1 MKKKLKFKIILLLF
15 CIFTSFM
22 TTVNA
27 KDTINNTYKTDV
39 QTTTVP
45 SLVNGQVFVDKSV
58 SRQEVV
64 VDGNNFT
71 SNDYIVQL
79 TTMTKQCVENQK
91 PVDVVFVLDV
101 TQSTGNSKYGTT
113 TGNKCM
119 DDMVMAINE
128 CIQKI
133 LDANEQNR
141 VAVLTYS
148 GGYVHYGDVNG
159 QIIGGN
165 MTNVLLPLGH
175 YTNSSWTEDISYT
188 VKAGTGNMEN
198 GTYKGG
204 EIITGKYI
212 SMYESAYEKELAPDK
227 EYRSVLDNISDPTI
241 RESTYSDGITYS
253 FRLESNT
260 GLKNGNE
267 SLDKVK
273 VYGGWSGTYTQM
285 GMSKGTELLLN
296 NSDSNHD
303 PVIMLLTDGEAN
315 MASKVNNYNYTG
327 NLSERY
333 VRVYNY
339 NSQNDTWSAYPV
351 EYSEI
356 ALDLPDISL
365 VTFATSVYCKEQ
377 LINKFGNASIYTTA
391 MTLDSQWINV
401 LLNPDSL
408 NNSFSDTDVQNTANK
423 IKQLFSSQSSSVTSS
438 DGVVIRNNTGTT
450 DYNYAKYSTANNVS
464 DLSTIFNDMTKD
476 MISNACGD
484 IQFIDTLGDYMELKD
499 VLGIVKD
506 GVLYK
511 YNSISQNS
519 GVKTYNFNELEDFT
533 LQLNGNEVYV
543 KVPEK
548 YNTSLIRVVFT
559 VGLKSDLNLMDSQV
573 VKSLVDNGA
582 YNSTSNKFN
591 FYTNKWSTNGS
602 NSTIS
607 LFTITEN
614 NTYYNTLPS
623 NVFKKENITETYSN
637 VSTFSKDGRDI
648 TVTLGNNGKQEVEVT
663 TDITISKI
671 WNDQNNKYSLR
682 PSKITVKLLQ
692 GDKEYATYTI
702 SSSDNWK
709 ETIEGL
715 PKYDAAGD
723 EYVYTVKEEDIVINS
738 YDKYISNVS
747 GTTITNTLQRS
758 QVPITVKYVDED
770 GNEIATSKQIKGYV
784 NEEYNTDPVDIDG
797 YVLASTP
804 YNKSGYI
811 TDSPITVVYQYKKL
825 LKTEPNV
832 TMDKTAE
839 WVDIENGIAK
849 INLKEI
855 DTVEEKVDLS
865 DYLIIYDVSGSM
877 PIVTVNGYE
886 PGTYNID
893 VSEIV
898 NIGCKNPNHYS
909 KLKPGAPDNLE
920 SRRNAYHYDNNG
932 TPNDTSDDIL
942 LNYTSQTYKKKN
954 WKGDVI
960 QTFNLSAPKDF
971 MYSRENGCYSSLDTS
986 QKMIN
991 QFVDET
997 LKYDS
1002 NTKFAYIAFAGDVVK
1017 SNTFTT
1023 GEKLKEFVNNSTQY
1037 VGTNYVPPIE
1047 KAKEIIS
1054 SYKGDKE
1061 LKVIFITD
1069 GENDD
1074 SCMDAVQELKSQY
1087 DFELYSVSADYNAS
1101 TTSDIYR
1108 MGDKYLY
1115 LQSNN
1120 IDKAVNDFIN
1130 YSLNRDS
1137 IKAIN
1142 KVYAD
1147 KINSEYFEVLNS
1159 GTYKL
1164 PENVTLSGDTITWNI
1179 PDNTSSNT
1187 QEYSASI
1194 YVKLK
1199 DEYRK
1204 TSNDTLYETNLDTP
1218 EENGAKLTYSIEGGY
1233 YNSESRT
1240 LTKESPKLPYG
1251 LEKIDVTKVWEDY
1264 ENEYNTRPDFI
1275 NVSLNKNGT
1284 KVDNANIASNI
1295 NSYSFPGYKEDNGN
1309 LVVYGLLYG
1318 NDSKKVNNTYT
1329 VTENSVNNYNNTQTG
1344 DKENIYTIKNVLNM
1358 ESSVE
1363 VRYVDKNGNEIS
1375 TRDNYTGKVGAE
1387 YTTISKSIDG
1397 YILDSIP
1404 SNASGRYNVDKII
1417 VTYEYRKLSDVTVK
1431 YVDENTG
1438 KEIPGVDNVVT
1449 TYKEGDA
1456 YTTEKKNIEG
1466 YEYTKD
1472 SGNLTGKVGREN
1484 IEVVYYYK
1492 KTAGGV
1498 EVKYI
1503 DQVTGEEIA
1512 PNETI
1517 SGLEKEPYET
1527 QAKEVNG
1534 YELVLTPTNA
1544 RGEMTVEKITVTYE
1558 YRKLSDVTVKYVDEN
1573 TGKEITGIDNIVTTY
1588 KEGDAYTTEK
1598 KSIEGYEY
1606 TKDSGN
1612 TTGKVGRENIEVVYY
1627 YKKTAGGVEVKY
1639 IDQVTGE
1646 EIATSETL
1654 TGLEKDPY
1662 ETEAKEVSGYE
1673 LVLTPAN
1680 ANGEMTVDKI
1690 TVTYEYRKLSD
1701 VTVKYVDENT
1711 GKEIPGVDNVVTTYK
1726 EGDAYTTEKKNI
1738 EGYEYTKDSG
1748 NLTGKVG
1755 RENIEVVYYYKK
1767 TAGGVEVKYIDQVT
1781 GEEIATSETLTG
1793 LEKDPYETEAKE
1805 VSGYKLVL
1813 TPTNASGEMTVDK
1826 ITVTYEYRKL
1836 SDVTT
1841 RYIDV
1846 NTGYDIIEEIVDT
1859 YKQGDTYTTEEKGF
1873 EGYKMV
1879 SKSNNTEGTVERED
1893 IEVVYYYKKISSGV
1907 EVRYIDQVTKEII
1920 YPTENI
1926 TGLENDYYE
1935 TQSKEIDGYEL
1946 VVTPENAIGK
1956 MTVDKIVVTYEYRKL
1971 SDVTVKYIDANTG
1984 KSIVGD
1990 IVTTY
1995 KEGDRYQT
2003 EEKIFGGYELVSKT
2017 DNTEGEVG
2025 REDIEVIYE
2034 YKKIAGGVEVKYI
2047 DQVTGEEIAP
2057 KEEMSGLEKDPYE
2070 TQAKEVEGYE
2080 LVLTPA
2086 NASGEMTVD
2095 KITVT
2100 YEYRKIANVIIEHID
2115 GNTGEKIIEDVVTK
2129 YKEGDKYEALGQSI
2143 EGYTITK
2150 EPENKTG
2157 EVGREDII
2165 VVYEYKKISE
2175 GLVVKYVDEITN
2187 EIMDTEEYT
2196 GNENDVIKLEEKAFN
2211 GYILTKRPEEKEV
2224 SLTVEPQEKIFYYRK
2239 IVNITIVGIDAN
2251 TKEEIY
2257 TKVQTGIEG
2266 NEYQTIP
2273 EEIPGYEVS
2282 KVPENAQGTYTREET
2297 KVVYEYKKISGGVKV
2312 SYIDKET
2319 GEVLKEYRIDG
2330 LVGDKYKTE
2339 KEEIEK
2345 YNYVGVEGEERG
2357 ELEEKEK
2364 EVKYYYEK
2372 KRGIVEVI
2380 YVDEE
2385 GKELYKEEMEGK
2397 VDEEYKVEEKEIE
2410 NYRIKER
2417 PENAQGVYEEG
2428 RIVVKY
2434 VMERIRGTVIVN
2446 FVDKE
2451 GNKLKDQERVEGYV
2465 GEEYD
2470 LKAPEIE
2477 GYRVVENEEIKVK
2490 YIEGEQVINVVYEK
2504 IEEAPQTGD
2513 MNIYIYIGTIVIC
2526 GYVLSKIL
2534 KAKIN

>member
-1054 SYKGDKE
+1054 SYNGDKE

-1466 YEYTKD
+1466 YEYTRD
-1472 SGNLTGKVGREN
+1472 SGNTEGEVGREN

-1492 KTAGGV
+1492 KIAGGV

-1503 DQVTGEEIA
+1503 DQVTGEEI
-1512 PNETI
+1512 
-1517 SGLEKEPYET
+1517 
-1527 QAKEVNG
+1527 
-1534 YELVLTPTNA
+1534 
-1544 RGEMTVEKITVTYE
+1544 
-1558 YRKLSDVTVKYVDEN
+1558 
-1573 TGKEITGIDNIVTTY
+1573 
-1588 KEGDAYTTEK
+1588 
-1598 KSIEGYEY
+1598 
-1606 TKDSGN
+1606 
-1612 TTGKVGRENIEVVYY
+1612 
-1627 YKKTAGGVEVKY
+1627 
-1639 IDQVTGE
+1639 VTGQ
-1646 EIATSETL
+1646 TL

-1662 ETEAKEVSGYE
+1662 ETQAKEVSGYE
-1673 LVLTPAN
+1673 LVLTP
-1680 ANGEMTVDKI
+1680 
-1690 TVTYEYRKLSD
+1690 S
-1701 VTVKYVDENT
+1701 
-1711 GKEIPGVDNVVTTYK
+1711 
-1726 EGDAYTTEKKNI
+1726 
-1738 EGYEYTKDSG
+1738 
-1748 NLTGKVG
+1748 
-1755 RENIEVVYYYKK
+1755 
-1767 TAGGVEVKYIDQVT
+1767 
-1781 GEEIATSETLTG
+1781 
-1793 LEKDPYETEAKE
+1793 
-1805 VSGYKLVL
+1805 
-1813 TPTNASGEMTVDK
+1813 NASGEMTVEK

-1846 NTGYDIIEEIVDT
+1846 NTGDDITGEIIET
-1859 YKQGDTYTTEEKGF
+1859 YKQGDKYTTEEKGF

-1907 EVRYIDQVTKEII
+1907 EVRYIDQVTNEII

-1926 TGLENDYYE
+1926 TGLEKDYYE
-1935 TQSKEIDGYEL
+1935 TQAKEIDGYEL
-1946 VVTPENAIGK
+1946 VVRPENAIGH
-1956 MTVDKIVVTYEYRKL
+1956 MTVDKIVVTYGYRKL

-1984 KSIVGD
+1984 KSIIDD
-1990 IVTTY
+1990 IVTRY

-2003 EEKIFGGYELVSKT
+2003 EEKILGGYELVSKT
-2017 DNTEGEVG
+2017 DNTSGEVG
-2025 REDIEVIYE
+2025 REDIEVVYE
-2034 YKKIAGGVEVKYI
+2034 YKKISAGVEVKYI
-2047 DQVTGEEIAP
+2047 DQVTGQEIAGR
-2057 KEEMSGLEKDPYE
+2057 EEMSGLERDPYE
-2070 TQAKEVEGYE
+2070 TEAKEIEGYE
-2080 LVLTPA
+2080 LVVIPSNA
-2086 NASGEMTVD
+2086 NGEMTVE
-2095 KITVT
+2095 KIEVV
-2100 YEYRKIANVIIEHID
+2100 YEYRKTANVIIKHID
-2115 GNTGEKIIEDVVTK
+2115 GNTGESIIKDVVTK
-2129 YKEGDKYEALGQSI
+2129 YKEGDKYEALGQAI

-2297 KVVYEYKKISGGVKV
+2297 KVVYEYKKVSGGVKV

-2330 LVGDKYKTE
+2330 LVGDKYITE

-2513 MNIYIYIGTIVIC
+2513 INVYMYIVTLGVC
-2526 GYVLSKIL
+2526 GYVISKIF
-2534 KAKIN
+2534 KRKIN